1 MPSLSSAVCLL
12 CHQGHCRAGGAS
24 AQVLVWPPVGC
35 VTLSRSLPS
44 LGPEF
49 APERR
54 KYQADP
60 LLRGKGF
67 TRYG

>member
-1 MPSLSSAVCLL
+1 MGVGAARKGIPVPGQHRGFPVPSLSSAVCLL

-44 LGPEF
+44 LGP
-49 APERR
+49 RVCS
-54 KYQADP
+54 
-60 LLRGKGF
+60 
-67 TRYG
+67 